1 MKRPS
6 QRTWV
11 ILGLSAAAVIAAGAF
26 AISQAPAPSQTPVAV
41 GSSPS
46 ASHSNAAK
54 TGSGSAPG
62 SAGSTD
68 APTPPATPPAATKRY
83 TTEVLPAAPATSPA
97 LPATTPLPFP
107 VSAPLP
113 KSAAAVGALATG
125 YPASVLPQAPGST
138 IKTSSIASQSNHLQV
153 TLTAGST
160 QQVTDIVTF
169 YRGIL
174 AKYGMYDSAAPAL
187 AGSTSALFVRGG
199 NSVTLT
205 VTPAT
210 GGTTYALYAAFTA
223 AG

>member
-68 APTPPATPPAATKRY
+68 APKASATPPAATKRY

>member
-1 MKRPS
+1 MRRPS
-6 QRTWV
+6 QRTWI
-11 ILGLSAAAVIAAGAF
+11 ILGLSAAVVIAAGAF
-26 AISQAPAPSQTPVAV
+26 VISQAPVQAPTTAA
-41 GSSPS
+41 GSSPT
-46 ASHSNAAK
+46 ASHSTPA
-54 TGSGSAPG
+54 TGSGSKPG
-62 SAGSTD
+62 STGSTD
-68 APTPPATPPAATKRY
+68 TPLAPVTPPAVTKRY

-97 LPATTPLPFP
+97 LPPTTPLPYP

-113 KSAAAVGALATG
+113 KSAAAVGALAAG
-125 YPASVLPQAPGST
+125 YPTSVLPQAPGST

-160 QQVTDIVTF
+160 QQVTDVVAF

-210 GGTTYALYAAFTA
+210 SGTTYALFAAFTA